1 MSSSQN
7 TFDTAVRSV
16 SGVYPAA
23 PVVWSYSSLTDAQ
36 ACPRRWMLTHA
47 SYPSIWARPG
57 YPHRPSVPELAGRIV
72 HRCIEV
78 VLRELRSQGC
88 AAVSDPKAVSVLR
101 TLGGY
106 SRLAER
112 TTDEVLEEF
121 ADNPRAEPML
131 INIRLDLRRRLPDI
145 RQQVQTLVART
156 SMTESLAQPP
166 TVPALHSPV
175 PAPLGPGAYT
185 EVTLD
190 VPELNL
196 VGRVDFIFVSAS
208 RCEITDYKS
217 GAPRAEHDE
226 QLRLYAL
233 LWSRDRVRNPTS
245 VPAQKL
251 TVAYPGHD
259 RAVEPPSDLE
269 LQALAEQILGRIESA
284 TSDLEGRPPT
294 AKPTEANCTYCTVR
308 HLCDEY
314 WQSHLVRRAWQASR
328 VEHFADVELKI
339 GQRNG
344 TRSWVAE
351 LAMDGSLVLL
361 RTPDE
366 AIHFS
371 PGDRI
376 RLLNVVINDDDAT
389 NTKTITLSRASEAF
403 QLG

>member
-1 MSSSQN
+1 MSSN
-7 TFDTAVRSV
+7 ENAFDTAVRSV

-23 PVVWSYSSLTDAQ
+23 PVVWSYSSLTEAQ

-88 AAVSDPKAVSVLR
+88 TAVSDPKAVSVLR

-106 SRLAER
+106 SRLAQH

-121 ADNPRAEPML
+121 ANNPRAEPML
-131 INIRLDLRRRLPDI
+131 TTIRLDLQRRLPDI

-156 SMTESLAQPP
+156 SMAESLAQPP
-166 TVPALHSPV
+166 TVPAPQFHV
-175 PAPLGPGAYT
+175 PTPLRLGAYT

-190 VPELNL
+190 VPELHL

-208 RCEITDYKS
+208 HCEITDYKS
-217 GAPRAEHDE
+217 GAPQAEHDE

-233 LWSRDRVRNPTS
+233 LWSRDRVRNPKS
-245 VPAQKL
+245 IPVEKL
-251 TVAYPGHD
+251 TVAYPGYD
-259 RAVEPPSDLE
+259 RTVEPPSDGE
-269 LQALAEQILGRIESA
+269 LQALAEQILGRIELA
-284 TSDLEGRPPT
+284 TSDLQGRPPT

-314 WQSHLVRRAWQASR
+314 WQSHLVRTAWQAPR
-328 VEHFADVELKI
+328 VDYFADVELKI
-339 GQRNG
+339 GERNG
-344 TRSWVAE
+344 TRSWIAE

-361 RTPDE
+361 RTLDE

-371 PGDRI
+371 SGDSI

-389 NTKTITLSRASEAF
+389 NTKTITLSRSSEAF
-403 QLG
+403 QLR